1 MLKTIPSKTDILEA
15 HKLIK
20 PFINQTPVLT
30 SKLLDELFHN
40 KLYFKCENFQKA
52 GSFKSR
58 GAVNAIM
65 NLSSEETKYGVAT
78 HSSGNFAQALARAA
92 MTLNIEAYIVMP
104 NNAPK
109 VKVKAVEEYGGKI
122 TFCEP
127 NLKAREETLSLV
139 INNTGATE
147 LHPYDD
153 YDIIAGQGTAAL
165 ELCYDVPEIDLILC
179 PVGGGG
185 LISGTAISANY
196 FGHNIQ
202 VIGCEPD
209 GADDAFKSYMAGEII
224 PSINPNTIADGL
236 LTSLGKRNFP
246 IIMKHVKEIVTV
258 SEESII
264 EAMKLIYERMKII
277 VEPSSAV
284 TLAALIEN
292 KVHAKDSNIGLIVS
306 GGNIDLSKLPF

>member
-1 MLKTIPSKTDILEA
+1 VSERIPSKTDILEA
-15 HKLIK
+15 HKVIK
-20 PFINQTPVLT
+20 PFIKHTPVLT
-30 SKLLDELFHN
+30 SKLLDEMFN
-40 KLYFKCENFQKA
+40 NNLYFKCENFQNA

-65 NLSSEETKYGVAT
+65 NLSNEETKYGVAT
-78 HSSGNFAQALARAA
+78 HSSGNFAQSLARAA
-92 MTLNIEAYIVMP
+92 KILNIEAYIVMP
-104 NNAPK
+104 KNAPK
-109 VKVKAVEEYGGKI
+109 VKVNAVKEYGGKI

-127 NLKAREETLSLV
+127 NLKAREETLAMLIS
-139 INNTGATE
+139 NTGATE

-153 YDIIAGQGTAAL
+153 YAIIAGQGTATL
-165 ELCYDVPEIDLILC
+165 ELCRDVPELDMILC

-185 LISGTAISANY
+185 LISGAALSADY

-209 GADDAFKSYMAGEII
+209 GADDAYKSYLAGEII

-246 IIMKHVKEIVTV
+246 IIMSYVKEIVTV
-258 SEESII
+258 SEDSII
-264 EAMKLIYERMKII
+264 KAMKLIYERMKII
-277 VEPSSAV
+277 IEPSSAV

-292 KVHAKDSNIGLIVS
+292 KVKAKGSNIGLIIS
-306 GGNIDLSKLPF
+306 GGNVDLSKLPF